1 MSTIVRYQPLAGQL
15 DGLFDEFFRP
25 SYLGS
30 GSGAVEPAPIRVD
43 VRETPAAYTVHAE
56 LPGVKKGDI
65 SVEIEGNEVQ
75 IGAEVKRETEAKDG
89 EKVLRTERFYGKS
102 SRRFSLPVDID
113 EAKVEAKF
121 ADGVL
126 ELTLPKK
133 AAAAGRKITIQ

>member
-1 MSTIVRYQPLAGQL
+1 MSTIVRYQPLVGQL

-30 GSGAVEPAPIRVD
+30 DATEPAPIRVD

-56 LPGVKKGDI
+56 LPGVKKEDI
-65 SVEIEGNEVQ
+65 AIEIEGSEVH
-75 IGAEVKRETEAKDG
+75 IGAEVKREIDAKEG
-89 EKVLRTERFYGKS
+89 EKVLRTERFYGKTA
-102 SRRFSLPVDID
+102 RRFSLPVEID
-113 EAKVEAKF
+113 DAKVEAKF

-133 AAAAGRKITIQ
+133 AAAAGRRITIQ